1 MNPGSDHFNR
11 SSHFPIAQSPF
22 SCRATEKSI
31 SKMNELRKGPAA
43 RAAALLEVDEE
54 DAGQRLDNFLSRI
67 LKGVPKS
74 HVYRI
79 LRRGEVRVNSSR
91 AGAHYRLTPG
101 DRVRIPPIRVAKPS
115 AGPKSPAP
123 ALLSPHVL
131 LEDEA
136 LLVLDKPAG
145 I

>member
-1 MNPGSDHFNR
+1 
-11 SSHFPIAQSPF
+11 
-22 SCRATEKSI
+22 
-31 SKMNELRKGPAA
+31 
-43 RAAALLEVDEE
+43 EE

-145 I
+145 IAVHGGSGISRGVIEQFRLERPSARFLELVHRLDRET